1 MLVSTVIRA
10 GIQGF
15 LITALSFTL
24 FAQKIEKQ
32 DLRGR
37 TEPLPS
43 DTAAPVD
50 PSAYVI
56 GPEDIL
62 MVRVWKEPDIS
73 GPVAVRPDG
82 KISLQLVNE
91 IAAAGL
97 TPQKLAARIAEGLS
111 QYMTRPEVS
120 VAVQQVNSKRY
131 YIHGEVLKPGTYP
144 MVAPVTVMEALVNS
158 GGFKDFAN
166 VKNIVIARGTQ
177 RLKFNYRDV
186 VKGKKLEQNITVEPG
201 DQIIVP

>member
-1 MLVSTVIRA
+1 MPVSTAIRA
-10 GIQGF
+10 AIRGF
-15 LITALSFTL
+15 LITTLSFTL

-32 DLRGR
+32 EMQGR
-37 TEPLPS
+37 TEPLAS

-56 GPEDIL
+56 GPEDVL

-131 YIHGEVLKPGTYP
+131 YIHGEVLKPGMYP
-144 MVAPVTVMEALVNS
+144 MVAPITVMEALVNS